1 MYLLR
6 NGAGG
11 SHQRPPPALLR
22 AATGT
27 ATSGA
32 ARAVVYLSYSLYLP
46 PPARVPAPRTKPR
59 RYVLCPGHDK
69 SSRNGRLLHGRLGG
83 GRASGYLRER
93 ERRLRARA
101 AAPRRGAAV
110 GGGLLGAKPE
120 RTKTC
125 IYAHARQL
133 LAAIVSP
140 LVVVTRHHP
149 LLLRECVLS
158 GTATY
163 GAARTV
169 VYILFPILP
178 PGGASKPR
186 MKRCADGSGGGGRSS
201 FEVSVP
207 QQRGHEQN
215 ESGHFVH
222 LPRTT

>member
-1 MYLLR
+1 MHALPSAEVSR
-6 NGAGG
+6 EAG
-11 SHQRPPPALLR
+11 
-22 AATGT
+22 TFF
-27 ATSGA
+27 
-32 ARAVVYLSYSLYLP
+32 
-46 PPARVPAPRTKPR
+46 AP
-59 RYVLCPGHDK
+59 HDK

-93 ERRLRARA
+93 ERRLRAWA

-140 LVVVTRHHP
+140 LVVVRTAGRP
-149 LLLRECVLS
+149 RRPTPALLRAAT

-178 PGGASKPR
+178 PGGASNLEAGRLMNR
-186 MKRCADGSGGGGRSS
+186 MITVD
-201 FEVSVP
+201 
-207 QQRGHEQN
+207 
-215 ESGHFVH
+215 
-222 LPRTT
+222 

>member
-1 MYLLR
+1 M
-6 NGAGG
+6 AG
-11 SHQRPPPALLR
+11 SD
-22 AATGT
+22 
-27 ATSGA
+27 ATSEPTAITGGLSFFEICRSSSPTTDYYRRTPA
-32 ARAVVYLSYSLYLP
+32 GRTGDLRRRCSAPQQGPRPTVRRGRWSISYSLYYLL
-46 PPARVPAPRTKPR
+46 AAPRNREGTFFAP
-59 RYVLCPGHDK
+59 HDK

-93 ERRLRARA
+93 ERRLRAWA

-186 MKRCADGSGGGGRSS
+186 RYVLCPARQVFS
-201 FEVSVP
+201 
-207 QQRGHEQN
+207 
-215 ESGHFVH
+215 
-222 LPRTT
+222 